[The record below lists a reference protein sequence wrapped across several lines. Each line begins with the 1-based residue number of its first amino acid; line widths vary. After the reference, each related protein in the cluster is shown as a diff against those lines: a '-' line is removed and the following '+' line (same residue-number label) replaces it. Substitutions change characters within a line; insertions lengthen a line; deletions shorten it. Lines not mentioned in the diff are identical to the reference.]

1 MKELAEGRHI
11 VKIDRK
17 LTELMV
23 RKFGEPVPL
32 HVKVIMVQGPCR
44 DDWCQ
49 MLQKPVADF
58 VTGKVPPGEVMR
70 VSFPDKTDV
79 YIDKSL
85 YESAYRNRETILL
98 DAGLRG
104 KVKVRLVNQRQKR
117 LQH

>member
-1 MKELAEGRHI
+1 MKELAEGRQI
-11 VKIDRK
+11 VKVDGK

-58 VTGKVPPGEVMR
+58 ITGKVPPGEVMH
-70 VSFPDKTDV
+70 VSFSDKTEV

-85 YESAYRNRETILL
+85 YESAYRNRETIML

-104 KVKVRLVNQRQKR
+104 NVKVRLVNRRQKR
-117 LQH
+117 PLR